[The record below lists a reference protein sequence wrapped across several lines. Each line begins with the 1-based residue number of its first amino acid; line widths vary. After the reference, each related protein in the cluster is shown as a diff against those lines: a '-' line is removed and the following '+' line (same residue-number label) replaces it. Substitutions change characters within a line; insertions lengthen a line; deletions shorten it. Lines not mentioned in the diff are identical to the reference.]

1 MRNINITNKQL
12 WVLARSK
19 NDIIGIYTVRIKNG
33 TQKQS
38 FYKDEMLCLQPTE
51 TYCCPMQI

>member
-12 WVLARSK
+12 WDLARSK

-38 FYKDEMLCLQPTE
+38 FYKDEMLCLQ
-51 TYCCPMQI
+51 